1 MFVGKNVNPG
11 AQGGSIAWMACNPI
25 AANLMMMLLLV
36 GGIWTAFTMQKEVDP
51 QFELDIVNVSVA
63 YPGAA
68 PEEVEQG
75 ILLPV
80 EEAVRGVPG
89 IKEIRSTAREGSGSI
104 RLELVNGVDRIKV
117 FQDIDQAVAQ
127 IRTFPDEA
135 ERPEVNLRTRQREVM
150 SIGLFGD
157 SDIWTLRQLAE
168 QVRDQLL
175 NQPVITQVELSNV
188 PDYVTHVEIP
198 LDRLREFNL
207 TLGEVARIIEQS
219 SRDVAAGSVDTAAGQ
234 ILLRVNERKQW
245 SQQLAEVV
253 VFSSDSGAPLKL
265 GDIANIYDGFE
276 EEGFHSQFNRHP
288 SVELEIYRIGDQSP
302 LEIAEAVQTVLNDL
316 EATLLPGI
324 EYRIDNN
331 AAEDFSDRLELLVKN
346 GALAVIIIL
355 VILSLFLEYRL
366 SFWIMMGMAISFIG
380 SFLALPVSG
389 ISINMVSMFGFLVAL
404 GIVVDDAIVVGENVY
419 ELRERGMDRMS
430 AAIEGAREVARP
442 VTFSILTNV
451 VAFLPV
457 LFLPGV
463 TGNYWWPLPA
473 VVIVVLL
480 FSLGEALFILP
491 AHLGHVA
498 KRSQSAIS
506 EELHGWHNALS
517 RGFSHWVD
525 TRYRPF
531 LEGCLRHRYITLTA
545 SLVILAVT
553 AGYAAS
559 DHMGMMLMPEMA
571 SDEIEAGVSLPVGT
585 TRDQAAAV
593 ANRVTEASY
602 RMFEKHKLD
611 RAAEGIKTN
620 VRRETFIDVEIVMK
634 PPDERDMSTAEVI
647 ALWRD
652 EIGDIEGVDQITFEA
667 ERGPGSW
674 HPDIAIDLSHTDI
687 DVLARAGEAFFQRLD
702 SFESTH
708 DVNDNYDPGKAQ
720 MNFTLLP
727 EGQALGLTPAS
738 VGRQVRDAFYG
749 AVALRHLRGT
759 NEIEVRVKL
768 PEAEREDMRF
778 LDDFVIRTSAGVEV
792 PLMSV
797 VEIDRGEA
805 FRSIARRDGRRVIT
819 VSAKAEPK
827 SAASGILKVVR
838 DELLPELRAEF
849 PGITWT
855 FEGSQAEMRESTA
868 SLWGGFA
875 LAMGVIYALL
885 AIAFRS
891 YVQPVIVMLSIPFG
905 MVGAIL
911 GHVILGYELSLVSLM
926 GVVAVSGVVVNG
938 ALIMVHHANK
948 NRENNLS
955 AFEAIHEAG
964 LRRFRPI
971 VLTTLTTFGGL
982 TPIILESSRQAYHLI
997 PMAISLGFGIVFA
1010 TSIMLVVVPCL
1021 YMILEDLRGVLPIAD
1036 SRKANT
1042 PI

>member
-1 MFVGKNVNPG
+1 MSVGKNVNPG

>member
-1 MFVGKNVNPG
+1 
-11 AQGGSIAWMACNPI
+11 
-25 AANLMMMLLLV
+25 ML
-36 GGIWTAFTMQKEVDP
+36 FR
-51 QFELDIVNVSVA
+51 S
-63 YPGAA
+63 
-68 PEEVEQG
+68 QG

-1021 YMILEDLRGVLPIAD
+1021 YMILEDLRGILPIAD
-1036 SRKANT
+1036 NRNANT

>member
-198 LDRLREFNL
+198 LDRLREFDL

-1021 YMILEDLRGVLPIAD
+1021 YMILEDLRGILPIAD
-1036 SRKANT
+1036 NRNANT